1 MAKVCLL
8 ARLVAH
14 DGKGDELAAAFD
26 SMFEQVAREP
36 GTEVYVLNRSAQDP
50 DVFWFYELYADGDA
64 LSAHGNSDAMK
75 EAAPKFGHLIK
86 ESEMIVGA
94 PVKAHGLSV

>member
-8 ARLVAH
+8 ARLVAQE
-14 DGKGDELAAAFD
+14 GKGDELAAAFD
-26 SMFEQVAREP
+26 TIFEQVQQEP

-50 DVFWFYELYADGDA
+50 DVFWFYELYTDGDA
-64 LSAHGNSDAMK
+64 LSAHGNSDVMK

-86 ESEMIVGA
+86 DSEMIVGA
-94 PVKAHGLSV
+94 PIKAEGLSI